1 MSPSVL
7 DSIIDTSLN
16 VAPTLVF
23 AFNHNIIADSASKI
37 RITCGIGNNAHL
49 QHVLTLLSNMKYHW
63 LMLSC

>member
-7 DSIIDTSLN
+7 DSIIDTSVN

-23 AFNHNIIADSASKI
+23 AFNHIIADSASKI
-37 RITCGIGNNAHL
+37 RITCGIGNNALL
-49 QHVLTLLSNMKYHW
+49 QHVLTLLSNTKYHW